1 MSSIVRMERRG
12 RGLKREEGP
21 SFFHLDA
28 GMGKLARTCTYL
40 FCHLFIPFFFFYGK
54 KKKTA
59 LLSSSFRKCENCTEI
74 LD

>member
-21 SFFHLDA
+21 SYFHLDA

-40 FCHLFIPFFFFYGK
+40 FCHLFIPFFFFMGK
-54 KKKTA
+54 RKKQLCSLPRLESVKIVQ
-59 LLSSSFRKCENCTEI
+59 RY
-74 LD
+74 